1 MKKSNKLTKNCMEC
15 IPALRAKFTVFSF
28 AFLTLLSLGACSDP
42 ATVGLELAPQNNQ
55 IGVYYKEIALDAQVI
70 LLDSFNTTNAGILV
84 VGDEQD
90 SYFGKTKSTAYT
102 RLHIEQGSE
111 RPRSEALL
119 DSVFFTLATVS
130 VNGSNL
136 TQKKKYAVHLLSQPL
151 LDTLYYNF
159 SKLPYNPSPM
169 AEVEVLFK
177 DTKDTIIKAPLKQAF
192 ADEYFAKLKRGQEFE
207 NLFNFRRYLPGVA
220 IVPREGDNTTAGFSL
235 GGNTGIVFFYHYAG
249 DSTAKKYTIT
259 TFSSRSFNGIE
270 SDRSGTPTAVVNQYQ
285 KPFSTGPVVG
295 MKSGLGL
302 ALRIDTRP
310 IDAFLDTLSGVVFN
324 QVNLQFG
331 PIEAQDEKNTPIS
344 GMVMKMVDSQNRV
357 LLSSINKAELHVQG
371 DGQAQVI
378 EDDKGNFVPN
388 NFFPSSAII
397 GYDITTRTQRS
408 GISSYFNALYKD
420 QVKRTDWLLYAIT
433 PTTGEDF
440 KRSLR
445 QFKVNRNQLKI
456 TVIYSKTK

>member
-1 MKKSNKLTKNCMEC
+1 MEC
-15 IPALRAKFTVFSF
+15 IPALRAKFSVFSY
-28 AFLTLLSLGACSDP
+28 ALLTLLSLGACSDP

-70 LLDSFNTTNAGILV
+70 LLDSFNTTNAGILI

-90 SYFGKTKSTAYT
+90 PYFGKTKSTAYT

-111 RPRSEALL
+111 RPRADALL
-119 DSVFFTLATVS
+119 DSVFFTLSTVS

-136 TQKKKYAVHLLSQPL
+136 TQKKKYSVHLLNQPL

-159 SKLPYNPSPM
+159 SKLPYNPSPI

-192 ADEYFAKLKRGQEFE
+192 ADEYFGKLKRGQEFD
-207 NLFNFRRYLPGVA
+207 NLFSFRRYLPGVA
-220 IVPREGDNTTAGFSL
+220 IVPREGDNATAGFSL
-235 GGNTGIVFFYHYAG
+235 GGNTGIVFFYHYLG
-249 DSTAKKYTIT
+249 DTTAKKYTIT

-324 QVNLQFG
+324 QVNLQLG
-331 PIEAQDEKNTPIS
+331 PIEEQDEKNTPIS

-371 DGQAQVI
+371 DGQPQVI
-378 EDDKGNFVPN
+378 EDNKGDFVPN
-388 NFFPSSAII
+388 NFFQSSAII
-397 GYDITTRTQRS
+397 GYDITTRTQRA

-420 QVKRTDWLLYAIT
+420 QLKRTDWLLYAIT
-433 PTTGEDF
+433 PTTGDDF

>member
-1 MKKSNKLTKNCMEC
+1 MEC
-15 IPALRAKFTVFSF
+15 IPALRAKFSVFSY
-28 AFLTLLSLGACSDP
+28 ALLTLLSLGACSDP

-70 LLDSFNTTNAGILV
+70 LLDSFNTTNAGILI

-90 SYFGKTKSTAYT
+90 PYFGKTKSTAYT

-111 RPRSEALL
+111 RPRADALL
-119 DSVFFTLATVS
+119 DSVFFTLSTVS

-136 TQKKKYAVHLLSQPL
+136 TQKKKYSVHLLDQPL

-159 SKLPYNPSPM
+159 SKLPYNPSPI

-192 ADEYFAKLKRGQEFE
+192 ADEYFGKLKRGLEFD
-207 NLFNFRRYLPGVA
+207 NLFSFRRYLPGVA
-220 IVPREGDNTTAGFSL
+220 IVPREGDNATAGFSL
-235 GGNTGIVFFYHYAG
+235 GGNTGIVFFYHYLG
-249 DSTAKKYTIT
+249 DTTAKKYTIT

-270 SDRSGTPTAVVNQYQ
+270 SDRSGTPTEVVNQYQ

-324 QVNLQFG
+324 QVNLQLG
-331 PIEAQDEKNTPIS
+331 PIEEQDEKNTPIS

-371 DGQAQVI
+371 DGQPQVI
-378 EDDKGNFVPN
+378 EDNKGDFVPN
-388 NFFPSSAII
+388 NFFQSSAII
-397 GYDITTRTQRS
+397 GYDITTRTQRA

-420 QVKRTDWLLYAIT
+420 QLKRTDWLLYAIT
-433 PTTGEDF
+433 PTTGDDF

>member
-1 MKKSNKLTKNCMEC
+1 MEC
-15 IPALRAKFTVFSF
+15 IPALRAKFSVFSY
-28 AFLTLLSLGACSDP
+28 ALLTLLSLGACSDP

-70 LLDSFNTTNAGILV
+70 LLDSFNTTNAGILI

-90 SYFGKTKSTAYT
+90 PYFGKTKSTAYT

-111 RPRSEALL
+111 RPRADALL
-119 DSVFFTLATVS
+119 DSVFFTLSTVS

-136 TQKKKYAVHLLSQPL
+136 TQKKKYSVHLLNQPL

-159 SKLPYNPSPM
+159 SKLPYNPSPI

-192 ADEYFAKLKRGQEFE
+192 ADEYFGKLKRGLEFD
-207 NLFNFRRYLPGVA
+207 NLFSFRRYLPGVA
-220 IVPREGDNTTAGFSL
+220 IVPREGDNATAGFSL
-235 GGNTGIVFFYHYAG
+235 GGNTGIVFFYHYLG
-249 DSTAKKYTIT
+249 DTTAKKYTIT

-270 SDRSGTPTAVVNQYQ
+270 SDRSGTPTEVVNQYQ

-324 QVNLQFG
+324 QVNLQLG
-331 PIEAQDEKNTPIS
+331 PIEEQDEKNTPIS

-371 DGQAQVI
+371 DGQPQVI
-378 EDDKGNFVPN
+378 EDNKGDFVPN
-388 NFFPSSAII
+388 NFFQSSAII
-397 GYDITTRTQRS
+397 GYDITTRTQRA

-420 QVKRTDWLLYAIT
+420 QLKRTDWLLYAIT
-433 PTTGEDF
+433 PTTGDDF